1 MRPEPGEL
9 VGYDTL
15 LRMQGLVRCS
25 ILLAVAFATT
35 AQGQDLTSWLD
46 ARAQKLLDERDRALA
61 QVKTREDAM
70 KRQEFVRKTILRLI
84 GGLPETNAPLNPVVT
99 GVLKRPGFRV
109 EKVRFDSLPG
119 YPVTANLYVPDKP
132 GRHPGILFSLGHWE
146 AGKSF
151 AYLTAANLALKGFV
165 VLAYDP
171 VGQGERLQ
179 VFDPRLG
186 RSLAG
191 GPTDQHFM
199 DGARELLA
207 GRAVGRWFIH
217 DSRRSLD
224 YLASRPEVDADRLG
238 ATGCSGGGTQTAF
251 FAALEPRLKA
261 VAPACYITSFREL
274 FAGSVGDSEQSPHG
288 LIEAGLDLPDLIMA
302 AAPKPYL
309 VINTEKDFFPIA
321 GARRA
326 VSQAKAFYRVFDAES
341 QVRHAVGP
349 GGHGTPIEVR
359 RELYRFFLETIGDTK
374 QPAEEVAVAPLG
386 EPEFWVTKTGQL
398 AGEPGVRE
406 LWQVI
411 SEEHRKM
418 FHRAGGG
425 EIRAIL
431 QRWMTEPEPKLPA
444 KTEWMTAAPGVEPKD
459 TAFVVV
465 QPWPWVEPLALELQK
480 QGYPVLLVRPRGTP
494 LDERQTSWNN
504 GWLDVTRAS
513 LTGLSL
519 NGLRARDIVSAVEEA
534 AAAQGVKHIRAY
546 GRRSAGV
553 WLLMA
558 AAVEPRIEAV
568 WVHQTPASWREAMT
582 APLHR
587 ALFEIAAPGVALE
600 FDVAD
605 LRSLIGPRP
614 VFFTDPG
621 NATRLPMPR
630 AGEFTFRPWDSP
642 DADYLPEFLR
652 MK

>member
-1 MRPEPGEL
+1 
-9 VGYDTL
+9 
-15 LRMQGLVRCS
+15 MQGLARFAIV
-25 ILLAVAFATT
+25 LAAAFATA
-35 AQGQDLTSWLD
+35 AQGQDLTTWLD
-46 ARAQKLLDERDRALA
+46 ARAQKLLDERDNALA
-61 QVKTREDAM
+61 QVKTREEAL
-70 KRQEFVRKTILRLI
+70 KRQEFVRSAILKLI
-84 GGLPETNAPLNPVVT
+84 GGLPETKAPLNPVVT
-99 GVLKRPGFRV
+99 GVLKRPGFRI

-119 YPVTANLYVPDKP
+119 YPITANLYLPDRP
-132 GRHPGILFSLGHWE
+132 GRHPGVLFSMGHWE

-179 VFDPRLG
+179 VFDSRYG

-207 GRAVGRWFIH
+207 GRALGRWFIH
-217 DSRRSLD
+217 DSRRALD
-224 YLASRPEVDADRLG
+224 YLVSRTEVDADRLG

-261 VAPACYITSFREL
+261 AAPACYITSFREL

-288 LIEAGLDLPDLIMA
+288 LLESGLDQSDLIMSF
-302 AAPKPYL
+302 APKPYL
-309 VINTEKDFFPIA
+309 VVSTEKDFFPID

-326 VSQAKAFYRVFDAES
+326 VGQAKSFYRVFDAES
-341 QVRHAVGP
+341 RVRHAVGP

-359 RELYRFFLETIGDTK
+359 RELYRFFLESIGDPK
-374 QPAEEVAVAPLG
+374 APAEEVAVAPLG
-386 EPEFWVTKTGQL
+386 EPEFWVTKSGQV
-398 AGEPGVRE
+398 AGEPGVKE

-411 SEEHRKM
+411 SEDHRRL
-418 FHRAGGG
+418 FRRSQDGQ
-425 EIRAIL
+425 IRAIL
-431 QRWMTEPEPKLPA
+431 QRWMTEPEPKLPPQ
-444 KTEWMTAAPGVEPKD
+444 TEWLRPPVGTAVKD

-465 QPWPWVEPLALELQK
+465 QPWKWIEPLALELQK

-504 GWLDVTRAS
+504 GWLDTTRAS

-519 NGLRARDIVSAVEEA
+519 TGLRARDIVTAVEEA
-534 AAAQGVKHIRAY
+534 SAAPGVKHVRAY

-558 AAVEPRIEAV
+558 AAMEPRIEAV
-568 WVHQTPASWREAMT
+568 WVHETPASWREAMA

-587 ALFEIAAPGVALE
+587 ALFEIAVPGAALD
-600 FDVAD
+600 FDIAD
-605 LRSLIGPRP
+605 MRRVIAPRP
-614 VFFTDPG
+614 VYFTDPG
-621 NATRLPMPR
+621 NAVRLPMPR

-642 DADYLPEFLR
+642 DADYLPQFLR